1 MLFINLIYFPSIK
14 STLLG
19 FPKIVID
26 ALVLFPSL
34 DVSTL
39 KVKKNQSY
47 DLTQKFQVEWVVK
60 MPWVELQ
67 VDSNGCGKY
76 VKCKIC
82 FQVDHKNKLLAPKWD
97 FFQKHA
103 SHRKVDFFLKGVK
116 KGEWYIIKDYKH
128 ARNEITY
135 ACKGKEFVL

>member
-1 MLFINLIYFPSIK
+1 MALSGNEAWLCGTSNASSNQQHTKIVMLFINLIYFPSIK

-47 DLTQKFQVEWVVK
+47 DLT
-60 MPWVELQ
+60 
-67 VDSNGCGKY
+67 
-76 VKCKIC
+76 
-82 FQVDHKNKLLAPKWD
+82 
-97 FFQKHA
+97 
-103 SHRKVDFFLKGVK
+103 
-116 KGEWYIIKDYKH
+116 
-128 ARNEITY
+128 
-135 ACKGKEFVL
+135 